1 MMAVYDGCGNHGAEV
16 GYEVVVANY
25 SQTFGA
31 NLEQMHK
38 DSPPRYLEGLSLRS
52 PRGHS
57 MTCNSLIFKHGLE
70 NEQQINKQLFS
81 ITVL

>member
-1 MMAVYDGCGNHGAEV
+1 MKTSSTKMLENRGRSHLRSGYLPRFCLESVADITKKAVRNELLFKC
-16 GYEVVVANY
+16 
-25 SQTFGA
+25 
-31 NLEQMHK
+31 
-38 DSPPRYLEGLSLRS
+38 S

>member
-1 MMAVYDGCGNHGAEV
+1 VRITPPQPQLLFLGTKALG
-16 GYEVVVANY
+16 
-25 SQTFGA
+25 
-31 NLEQMHK
+31 LEQITENHNK
-38 DSPPRYLEGLSLRS
+38 RYRAIYQRFTNKKGGKKPPLCS
-52 PRGHS
+52 PREHS